1 MSDDLKKMLEEE
13 RRRRLALTDR
23 IARALAALDPDPDP
37 GQIDGAVQYC
47 RICRLLLERYRAAA
61 ALLEMDPQLLE
72 EGGTVERGTG
82 SPIRRGKARQDLRAQ
97 SDSRGDHSAR
107 HPRVEEVLGA
117 LLLVR
122 RHLPRA
128 VL

>member
-72 EGGTVERGTG
+72 EGGSVDVVLAVRSDVERHVKTSGQN
-82 SPIRRGKARQDLRAQ
+82 PILEAIT
-97 SDSRGDHSAR
+97 
-107 HPRVEEVLGA
+107 A
-117 LLLVR
+117 LATL
-122 RHLPRA
+122 A
-128 VL
+128 SKKS

>member
-1 MSDDLKKMLEEE
+1 MPMSDDLKKMLEEE

-72 EGGTVERGTG
+72 EGGTVAVVLAVRSDVESQVETSGHN
-82 SPIRRGKARQDLRAQ
+82 PILEAIT
-97 SDSRGDHSAR
+97 
-107 HPRVEEVLGA
+107 A
-117 LLLVR
+117 LATL
-122 RHLPRA
+122 A
-128 VL
+128 SKKS

>member
-61 ALLEMDPQLLE
+61 ALVEQDPEQLAE
-72 EGGTVERGTG
+72 AGTREVVLALHRDLQRHHSTSGHDPMFEVLAVLVAIVER
-82 SPIRRGKARQDLRAQ
+82 
-97 SDSRGDHSAR
+97 
-107 HPRVEEVLGA
+107 
-117 LLLVR
+117 
-122 RHLPRA
+122 
-128 VL
+128 